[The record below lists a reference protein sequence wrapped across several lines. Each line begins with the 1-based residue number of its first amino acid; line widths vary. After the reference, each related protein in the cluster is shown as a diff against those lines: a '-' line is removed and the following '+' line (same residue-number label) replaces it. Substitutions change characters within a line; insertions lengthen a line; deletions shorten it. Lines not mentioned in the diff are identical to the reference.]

1 MAFRLPSFL
10 TGAKRDAFIL
20 PPFLSIRLRY
30 TCPFGGAWA
39 MWRGLTERLQNLLAR
54 WRGRGRLTEEEVDEW
69 LRELRL
75 NLLEADVNLRVARQ
89 FVGQLRERLLTPE
102 VLEHPNPS
110 RRMTQIVYEE
120 LTRLLGEKPLAVGL
134 CVATADGVFAVGLA
148 RFGQDDD
155 LREVGAAFEKARAT
169 PFARRRR
176 LETTRRR

>member
-1 MAFRLPSFL
+1 
-10 TGAKRDAFIL
+10 
-20 PPFLSIRLRY
+20 
-30 TCPFGGAWA
+30 

-110 RRMTQIVYEE
+110 
-120 LTRLLGEKPLAVGL
+120 
-134 CVATADGVFAVGLA
+134 
-148 RFGQDDD
+148 
-155 LREVGAAFEKARAT
+155 AA
-169 PFARRRR
+169 
-176 LETTRRR
+176 